1 MQSSRVSGERY
12 DFVLE
17 ALGKPR
23 SYWIHVKS
31 IGNCEELQLY
41 TLGILLYS
49 GAKINTLID
58 PGYMANPGGK
68 VCIVLWRFTWNFN
81 ARPGNINNYVFFLFK
96 RALTI
101 KPSFRTVT
109 GQ

>member
-1 MQSSRVSGERY
+1 
-12 DFVLE
+12 VLE
-17 ALGKPR
+17 ASGKPR

-41 TLGILLYS
+41 TLGILRYN
-49 GAKINTLID
+49 GAKINKLTD
-58 PGYMANPGGK
+58 PGYKAHPGGK
-68 VCIVLWRFTWNFN
+68 VCIVPWRVTCDFN
-81 ARPGNINNYVFFLFK
+81 ARPGKISNCIFFLFK

-101 KPSFRTVT
+101 KPSFRTIT